1 MRDERMAAEMP
12 HHVIMEGRGHLSVSG
27 VEDVESFDEQSIVC
41 VTSRGVLVIRGRELH
56 IGKLNTE
63 GGELNVEGVI
73 DALEY
78 EDPVAPSGGGFFSRL
93 FR

>member
-1 MRDERMAAEMP
+1 MRDERMTSEMP
-12 HHVIMEGRGHLSVSG
+12 HHVIMEGRSRLSVSG

-41 VTSRGVLVIRGRELH
+41 ATSRGVLVIRGRDLR
-56 IGKLNTE
+56 IGRLNTE
-63 GGELNVEGVI
+63 GGDLNVEGTV

-78 EDPVAPSGGGFFSRL
+78 EDTTAPSGGFFSRI

>member
-1 MRDERMAAEMP
+1 MRDERNVAEVP
-12 HHVIMEGRGHLSVSG
+12 HHVIMEGRSRLSVSG
-27 VEDVESFDEQSIVC
+27 VEDVESFDEQSVVC
-41 VTSRGVLVIRGRELH
+41 VTSRGVLVIRGHELH

-63 GGELNVEGVI
+63 GGELSVEGTI

-78 EDPVAPSGGGFFSRL
+78 EDSAAPSGGFFSRI